1 VFHREITGALGSA
14 STRDDAPIVFEP
26 REKILAVSRLKTE
39 LRYDAVKTPA
49 PSMKTAERF
58 SQSLPDGLE
67 IRAKAVLLF
76 VKAEVQLHDRALE
89 IADSLSE
96 TSAEAELVDR
106 LNCGDDLPLFTADR
120 HLKRA
125 R

>member
-1 VFHREITGALGSA
+1 
-14 STRDDAPIVFEP
+14 
-26 REKILAVSRLKTE
+26 
-39 LRYDAVKTPA
+39 
-49 PSMKTAERF
+49 MKTAERF

-120 HLKRA
+120 HLKGTMTRRRPSPSVPRSMRPA
-125 R
+125 